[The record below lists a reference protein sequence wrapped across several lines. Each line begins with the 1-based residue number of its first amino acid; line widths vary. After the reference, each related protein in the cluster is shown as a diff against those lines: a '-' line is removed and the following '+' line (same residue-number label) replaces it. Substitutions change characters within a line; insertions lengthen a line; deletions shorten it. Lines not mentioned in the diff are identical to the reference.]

1 MNRTIKNLG
10 MRATLTL
17 LALLC
22 SLTGA
27 RAVEVTVGD
36 PDNASNSYGL
46 LMISDYNYSYSQQI
60 YMAEELGTAGTINS
74 ITLWMKGKASLPDMS
89 YDLYMVETDKAS
101 FSFSDRWLPLNRA
114 EIVCSGTLTVH
125 NTEYQEYTFTLKEP
139 FIYSGKGN
147 LLIAFNKWADTSSSG
162 LSTIGFNATDEV
174 DRTIYDCNDS
184 RKYDPAN
191 TGQYF
196 NGKSERRNVV
206 RFDITPKPVA
216 DPPATL
222 EVTDITYNSAAL
234 MWTGGTQHNN
244 VEYKKE
250 GEERFHYSVLNLTAE
265 TSWTLNS
272 LEENTVYYA
281 RVQSIDDY
289 QNVSP
294 WKTVQFTTPHEVA
307 DLECIAE
314 TATTATLSWTEN
326 GTATQWY
333 VSYVDDLGTS
343 YGCEADSN
351 PFTLNDLTEGR
362 KYTAKVRASDSDAW
376 SEPVTFEP
384 TSKTVIGR
392 GTATSSDLPTYTN
405 YQYSLTEQL
414 YTKEEL
420 GEAGSILSIDF
431 YSTATERTRN
441 LDIYMV
447 STDQNYLYKYISVK
461 AFDLVFSGDVTFLQ
475 DAWTTITLDTPFEYD
490 GQSNVIIVVDD
501 NTGSYQSNPSFRVFS
516 TQDYQARYTSS
527 YYSNYDPTG
536 SLPYSSYD
544 SGSKQK
550 NQIRVAKDALPAV
563 PKPTWLTVIDIAP
576 TTASLGWTC
585 AAQSFNVRWGTD
597 ANLTEWVSTAST
609 SDKQFTLTGLE
620 PETTYYVQV
629 QACDPQKGNSAWAT
643 TTLTT
648 IPMLT
653 PPHSLQITAM
663 TKNSA
668 TMSWTGYQDFY
679 KVRLYSFER
688 PLVSAFKQV
697 DADVAA
703 TEELQQYSFDLSG
716 YSGIGTV
723 AIRYNKSNGGNYL
736 YVDDI
741 TLENAQGTVLWTKD
755 FEDGKMPE
763 GWKGVESH
771 SYDDNPWVIMGGNGG
786 PKSRATA
793 KNNAANHHGTYY
805 AASYNRGD
813 IDSWLI
819 IPDVV
824 MGGTLTLCASC
835 YYGGWSGEKPQN
847 PTAEF
852 GVYVS
857 LADEVTIPAINE
869 VKSNVQSPYTFEG
882 LEQGVLYWA
891 GVMGV
896 YTTADY
902 TDWSSLDILIP
913 PYMIGD
919 VNGDFNI
926 TPADAIMILYKYFG
940 VEQNGFIAE
949 AADVN
954 LDGHISPADAIEAL
968 YIYFGAGSMGGGNYS
983 SRATSAVP
991 SDDLQPE

>member
-10 MRATLTL
+10 MRVTMTLLTL
-17 LALLC
+17 LC
-22 SLTGA
+22 SFTGV
-27 RAVEVTVGD
+27 RAEEVTVGD
-36 PDNASNSYGL
+36 PDNANNSGGIP
-46 LMISDYNYSYSQQI
+46 MISDCNYSYSQQI
-60 YMAEELGTAGTINS
+60 YTAEELGTAGTINS

-89 YDLYMVETDKAS
+89 YDLYMVETDMAS
-101 FSFSDRWLPLNRA
+101 FSYDRWLPLNRT

-125 NTEYQEYTFTLKEP
+125 NTEYQEYTFTPKEP

-147 LLIAFNKWADTSSSG
+147 LLIAFNKWADTGSSG
-162 LSTIGFNATDEV
+162 LRTKGFTATDEV
-174 DRTIYDCNDS
+174 HRAIYDYYETQ
-184 RKYDPAN
+184 KYDPARPDYYIIN
-191 TGQYF
+191 T
-196 NGKSERRNVV
+196 SASRNVV
-206 RFDITPKPVA
+206 RFDITEKPVA

-222 EVTDITYNSAAL
+222 EVTDITYHSATL
-234 MWTGGTQHNN
+234 TWTGGTQFNN

-250 GEERFHYSVLNLTAE
+250 GEERFQYSVLNLTAE

-333 VSYVDDLGTS
+333 VSYVDDLGNS

-351 PFTLNDLTEGR
+351 PFTLNGLTEGR

-376 SEPVTFEP
+376 SEPITFEP

-392 GTATSSDLPTYTN
+392 GTATDYSLPTSTN
-405 YQYSLTEQL
+405 NYYSLTEQL

-447 STDQNYLYKYISVK
+447 STDQNYLNKYISVK

-501 NTGSYQSNPSFRVFS
+501 NTGKNQMSPSFRVFS
-516 TQDYQARYTSS
+516 TQDYQALYMNG
-527 YYSNYDPTG
+527 YSNYDPTA
-536 SLPYSSYD
+536 SSYYNPYD
-544 SGSKQK
+544 WRSKQK
-550 NQIRVAKDALPAV
+550 NQIRVAKGALPAV

-576 TTASLGWTC
+576 TTASLGWTS

-597 ANLTEWVSTAST
+597 ATLTEWTGSADNVGNPYTV
-609 SDKQFTLTGLE
+609 TGLE
-620 PETTYYVQV
+620 AEKTYYVQV
-629 QACDPQKGNSAWAT
+629 QACDPQKGTSAWAT

-653 PPHSLQITAM
+653 PPQSLQITAM

-679 KVRLYSFER
+679 KVRLYSSER
-688 PLVSAFKQV
+688 PLVSAFTQV

-703 TEELQQYSFDLSG
+703 TEELQQFSFDLSG

-771 SYDDNPWVIMGGNGG
+771 SYTDQSWVIMGGNVG

-793 KNNAANHHGTYY
+793 KNNAANYHGTYY
-805 AASYNRGD
+805 AASYNWGNED
-813 IDSWLI
+813 NWLI

-891 GVMGV
+891 EVMGV

-902 TDWSSLDILIP
+902 TDWSYSLDILIP

-926 TPADAIMILYKYFG
+926 TPADAIMILYRYFG
-940 VEQNGFIAE
+940 VDQNGFIVE

-968 YIYFGAGSMGGGNYS
+968 YIYFGVGSMGGGNYS
-983 SRATSAVP
+983 SRATSAAP
-991 SDDLQPE
+991 SDGLQPE